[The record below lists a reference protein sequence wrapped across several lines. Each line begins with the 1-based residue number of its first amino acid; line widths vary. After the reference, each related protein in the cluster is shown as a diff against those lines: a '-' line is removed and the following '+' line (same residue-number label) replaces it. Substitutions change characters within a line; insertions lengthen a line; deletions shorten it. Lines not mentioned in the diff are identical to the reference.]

1 MDEQHFITERVK
13 KAASDAFADQSD
25 AALLL
30 LASAPVEDGEAAEKI
45 LLGLMKMA
53 KGDLTR
59 LKSSI
64 DYYDPRD
71 ALYAFQ
77 GVDWDEVVKHPKL

>member
-1 MDEQHFITERVK
+1 
-13 KAASDAFADQSD
+13 
-25 AALLL
+25 
-30 LASAPVEDGEAAEKI
+30 
-45 LLGLMKMA
+45 MA

>member
-1 MDEQHFITERVK
+1 MNAQHYITERVK
-13 KAASDAFADQSD
+13 NAASDAFADQSN

-30 LASAPVEDGEAAEKI
+30 LASAPVEDGEAAEII
-45 LLGLMKMA
+45 LLGLIKMA

-71 ALYAFQ
+71 AMYAFQ
-77 GVDWDEVVKHPKL
+77 GVDWDEVLKDAKQ